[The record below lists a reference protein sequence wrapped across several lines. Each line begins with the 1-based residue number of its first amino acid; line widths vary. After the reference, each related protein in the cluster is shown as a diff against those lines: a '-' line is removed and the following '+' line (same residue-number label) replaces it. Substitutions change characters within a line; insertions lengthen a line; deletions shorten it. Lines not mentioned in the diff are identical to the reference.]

1 MAKRAKERKTI
12 EGRRAPLRA
21 VLVGALAFFL
31 LAQAFSVIG
40 GAVAAKRAFGETI
53 ASGAATAFERFCAAG
68 KNGHSH
74 VDHGTACML
83 CCGGRDWAAPP
94 SRDPYA
100 EASHLFPP
108 SLLSGA
114 TFALVIGPAARE
126 SGWASSWSS
135 RAPPAIS

>member
-1 MAKRAKERKTI
+1 MTKRAQKRKTVAR
-12 EGRRAPLRA
+12 RRAPLRA
-21 VLVGALAFFL
+21 ALVGALALFL

-40 GAVAAKRAFGETI
+40 ASVAAKRAFGETI
-53 ASGAATAFERFCAAG
+53 ASGAATAFERLCAAS
-68 KNGHSH
+68 KSGHAH
-74 VDHGTACML
+74 VDHGPACTL
-83 CCGGRDWAAPP
+83 CCGGRDWATPP
-94 SRDPYA
+94 SRDLAA
-100 EASHLFPP
+100 ETSRLFPL